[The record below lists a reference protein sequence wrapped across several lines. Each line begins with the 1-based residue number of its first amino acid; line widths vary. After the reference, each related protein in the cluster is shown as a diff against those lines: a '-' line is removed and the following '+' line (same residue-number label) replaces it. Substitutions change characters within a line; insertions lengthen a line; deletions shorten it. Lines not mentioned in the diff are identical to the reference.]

1 MGQRTGVSLD
11 KLVEARRVVERRSP
25 WGCFFGRCRVDVRD
39 KGLVLSAAILS
50 ATLVSPHRQRVRR
63 MHDFIGAKGVIAKE
77 RLAELSE
84 RRNGPAFLYL
94 ASHWGAIALNGAAMH
109 YAWGTW
115 WCVPLFL
122 LQGLL
127 INFLYAPEHECDHFT
142 AFKTRWLNEAVAF
155 VCGFIIFN
163 ANSDHRWS
171 HYTHHRNTQN
181 WDRDTELGRGPIR
194 TTRGYLLY
202 LSGMTLIR
210 HKVPRIFLHALGR
223 ADDWYLT
230 AGQRRSVIACARWM
244 VAGYAVVLVSAVAAQ
259 SWWPLYYWIG
269 PFVLMRWTYVLQGG
283 GEHFGLTHEPNTLL
297 NTRTL
302 TTNAFM
308 RWLNWNMTYHTAHH
322 TFPGVPF
329 HRLPELHREIEER
342 LGDRLPSAP
351 YFRLHWGH
359 IRRFA
364 RGETELDIC
373 AGHDEQLVDEGK
385 LPAPAGG

>member
-1 MGQRTGVSLD
+1 MQ
-11 KLVEARRVVERRSP
+11 
-25 WGCFFGRCRVDVRD
+25 
-39 KGLVLSAAILS
+39 
-50 ATLVSPHRQRVRR
+50 
-63 MHDFIGAKGVIAKE
+63 DFIGAKGVIPKE

-127 INFLYAPEHECDHFT
+127 INFLYAPQHECDHFT
-142 AFKTRWLNEAVAF
+142 AFRTRRLNEAVAF
-155 VCGFIIFN
+155 VCGFVILY

-171 HYTHHRNTQN
+171 HYAHHRNTQN
-181 WDRDTELGRGPIR
+181 WDRDTELARGPIR
-194 TTRGYLLY
+194 TLGGYLLY
-202 LSGMTLIR
+202 MSGMTLIR
-210 HKVPRIFLHALGR
+210 NKISRIFLHAFGR
-223 ADDWYLT
+223 VDDWYLT
-230 AGQRRSVIACARWM
+230 EGQRRSVIASSRWM
-244 VAGYAVVLVSAVAAQ
+244 IAGYAVVAASAVAAQ
-259 SWWPLYYWIG
+259 SWWPLYYWLG
-269 PFVLMRWTYVLQGG
+269 PFVAMRWTYMLQGG
-283 GEHFGLTHEPNTLL
+283 GEHVGLTHEPNTLL

-342 LGDRLPSAP
+342 LGHRLPSAP

-373 AGHDEQLVDEGK
+373 AGHDEQLVEEGK

>member
-1 MGQRTGVSLD
+1 MQ
-11 KLVEARRVVERRSP
+11 
-25 WGCFFGRCRVDVRD
+25 
-39 KGLVLSAAILS
+39 
-50 ATLVSPHRQRVRR
+50 
-63 MHDFIGAKGVIAKE
+63 DFIGAKGVIAKE

-94 ASHWGAIALNGAAMH
+94 ASHWGAIALNAAAMH

-142 AFKTRWLNEAVAF
+142 AFRTRRLNEAVAF

-181 WDRDTELGRGPIR
+181 WDRDTELARGPIR
-194 TTRGYLLY
+194 TTGGYLLY
-202 LSGMTLIR
+202 LAGVTLIR
-210 HKVPRIFLHALGR
+210 HKIPRIFLHALGR

-244 VAGYAVVLVSAVAAQ
+244 VAGYAAVLVSAVAAQ

-269 PFVLMRWTYVLQGG
+269 PFVLMRWTYMLQGG
-283 GEHFGLTHEPNTLL
+283 GEHVGLTHEPNTLL

-342 LGDRLPSAP
+342 LGYRLPSAP
-351 YFRLHWGH
+351 YFRLHWGY

-373 AGHDEQLVDEGK
+373 AGHDEHLVEEGK